1 VSDPLLSVQNLE
13 KHYPVTEG
21 ILKRQ
26 VGSVRAVDGVSFDLA
41 AGETLGLVGE
51 SGCGKST
58 VATTALRLEEP
69 TGGRVLFDGEDVT
82 AFDDRELKQFR
93 REAQMIFQ
101 DPTSSFDPRMSVG
114 ESVTEA
120 LRIHGVSDRARRRAV
135 GEDLL
140 ERVGLAAD
148 DYDRFPHEFSG
159 GQRQRIAIARA
170 LVVNPRLVVADEPV
184 SALDVSVKSSVLD
197 LLADLQAEFGIA
209 MVFISHDLSV
219 VREVADRVA
228 VMYLGEIVELA
239 PTERLFEAPEHPYTE
254 ALLSA
259 IPRPDPDAPG
269 RTIRLSGSVPS
280 ASDPPSGCRFH
291 TRCPKAIQPTDV
303 DLEQATWRRVLDA
316 RERIAADDVDVAAV
330 RELRAPAGDDGTGL
344 GEGETVAALRDEF
357 DLPDPVEDPAVETAV
372 AAALSA
378 LADGDRE
385 AALGALSETV
395 TTPCEVHEPTRQP
408 VAGSPDHDVACHLR
422 HPPSGVRA
430 PDDERRAGEESASGD
445 GRPGP

>member
-1 VSDPLLSVQNLE
+1 MSDPLLSVRNLE
-13 KHYPVTEG
+13 KHYPLTEG
-21 ILKRQ
+21 ILNRQ

-58 VATTALRLEEP
+58 AATAALRLEEP
-69 TGGRVLFDGEDVT
+69 TGGTVLFDGDDVT
-82 AFDDRELKQFR
+82 AFDDSELKRFR
-93 REAQMIFQ
+93 REAQLIFQ

-120 LRIHGVSDRARRRAV
+120 LRVHGISDRARRRAV

-140 ERVGLAAD
+140 ERVGLAAE
-148 DYDRFPHEFSG
+148 DYDRYPHEFSG
-159 GQRQRIAIARA
+159 GQRQRIAVARA

-184 SALDVSVKSSVLD
+184 SALDVSVKSAVLD

-228 VMYLGEIVELA
+228 VMYLGEIVETA

-259 IPRPDPDAPG
+259 IPRPDPDAPA
-269 RTIRLSGSVPS
+269 RTIQLSGSVPS

-291 TRCPKAIQPTDV
+291 TRCPKVIQPATV
-303 DLEQATWRRVLDA
+303 DLTQETWRRVLDA
-316 RERIAADDVDVAAV
+316 RERIAGGDVDVAAV
-330 RELRAPAGDDGTGL
+330 RELRAPAGDDGTAL
-344 GEGETVAALRDEF
+344 GTAETAAALREEF
-357 DLPDPVEDPAVETAV
+357 DLPDPVDDPAVETAV
-372 AAALSA
+372 TEALSA

-385 AALGALSETV
+385 RALAALSETV

-408 VAGSPDHDVACHLR
+408 VAGSPGHDVACHLR
-422 HPPSGVRA
+422 HPPSGVRV
-430 PDDERRAGEESASGD
+430 PDDERRVGD
-445 GRPGP
+445 ADGPSEP

>member
-1 VSDPLLSVQNLE
+1 MSDPLLSVRDLE
-13 KHYPVTEG
+13 KHYPLTEG

-58 VATTALRLEEP
+58 AATAALRLEEP
-69 TGGRVLFDGEDVT
+69 TGGTVLFDGDDVT
-82 AFDDRELKQFR
+82 AFDDSELKRFR

-120 LRIHGVSDRARRRAV
+120 LRVHGISDRARRRAV

-140 ERVGLAAD
+140 ERVGLAAE
-148 DYDRFPHEFSG
+148 DYDRYPHEFSG
-159 GQRQRIAIARA
+159 GQRQRIAVARA

-184 SALDVSVKSSVLD
+184 SALDVSVKSAVLD

-228 VMYLGEIVELA
+228 VMYLGEIVEMA

-259 IPRPDPDAPG
+259 IPRPDPDAAA
-269 RTIRLSGSVPS
+269 RTIQLSGSVPS
-280 ASDPPSGCRFH
+280 
-291 TRCPKAIQPTDV
+291 
-303 DLEQATWRRVLDA
+303 
-316 RERIAADDVDVAAV
+316 
-330 RELRAPAGDDGTGL
+330 
-344 GEGETVAALRDEF
+344 
-357 DLPDPVEDPAVETAV
+357 
-372 AAALSA
+372 
-378 LADGDRE
+378 
-385 AALGALSETV
+385 
-395 TTPCEVHEPTRQP
+395 
-408 VAGSPDHDVACHLR
+408 
-422 HPPSGVRA
+422 
-430 PDDERRAGEESASGD
+430 
-445 GRPGP
+445 

>member
-1 VSDPLLSVQNLE
+1 MGDPLLSVQGLE

-21 ILKRQ
+21 LLQRQ
-26 VGSVRAVDGVSFDLA
+26 VGSIRAVDGVSFDLA

-58 VATTALRLEEP
+58 VATTTLRLEEP
-69 TGGRVLFDGEDVT
+69 TGGRVLFDGDDVT

-114 ESVTEA
+114 ESVTEP
-120 LRIHGVSDRARRRAV
+120 LRIHGVSDRTRRRAV

-148 DYDRFPHEFSG
+148 DYSRFPHEFSG
-159 GQRQRIAIARA
+159 GQRQRIAVARA

-228 VMYLGEIVELA
+228 VMYLGEVVEIA
-239 PTERLFEAPEHPYTE
+239 PTERLFEAPDHPYTE
-254 ALLSA
+254 ALLSS
-259 IPRPDPDAPG
+259 IPQPDPEAPG

-280 ASDPPSGCRFH
+280 AGDPPSGCRFH
-291 TRCPKAIQPTDV
+291 TRCPKVIQPAEV

-330 RELRAPAGDDGTGL
+330 AELYAPAGDDGTAL
-344 GEGETVAALRDEF
+344 GETETVAALRDEF
-357 DLPDPVEDPAVETAV
+357 DLPDRVGDPTVETAV
-372 AAALSA
+372 ATALSA
-378 LADGDRE
+378 LADGDHE
-385 AALGALSETV
+385 TALDALSEAV
-395 TTPCEVHEPTRQP
+395 TTPCEAHEPTRQS
-408 VAGSPDHDVACHLR
+408 VAGSPDHEVACHLR
-422 HPPSGVRA
+422 HPPSGVRV
-430 PDDERRAGEESASGD
+430 PDGERADDGSSES
-445 GRPGP
+445 

>member
-1 VSDPLLSVQNLE
+1 VTDPLLSVRNLE
-13 KHYPVTEG
+13 KHYPLTEG
-21 ILKRQ
+21 ILKRR
-26 VGSVRAVDGVSFDLA
+26 VGAVRAVDGVSFDLA

-58 VATTALRLEEP
+58 VATSILRLEEP
-69 TGGRVLFDGEDVT
+69 TGGEVVFDGEDVT
-82 AFDDRELKQFR
+82 TFDDRRLKRFR

-120 LRIHGVSDRARRRAV
+120 LWVHGVTDRKRRRAV

-140 ERVGLAAD
+140 DRVGLDAE
-148 DYDRFPHEFSG
+148 DYDRYPHEFSG

-184 SALDVSVKSSVLD
+184 SALDVSVKSAVLD
-197 LLADLQAEFGIA
+197 LLTDLQDEFGIA

-239 PTERLFEAPEHPYTE
+239 PTERLFESPEHPYTE

-259 IPRPDPDAPG
+259 IPEPDPDAPG

-280 ASDPPSGCRFH
+280 ASDPPAGCRFH
-291 TRCPKAIQPTDV
+291 TRCPKVIQPAAV
-303 DLEQATWRRVLDA
+303 DLDPTVWRRVLDA
-316 RERIAADDVDVAAV
+316 RGRVAEDDVDVAAV

-344 GEGETVAALRDEF
+344 GREETVAALRAEF
-357 DLPDPVEDPAVETAV
+357 SLPDPVDDPAVESAV
-372 AAALSA
+372 ADALSA
-378 LADGDRE
+378 LAADDRE
-385 AALGALSETV
+385 AALAAFEETV
-395 TTPCEVHEPTRQP
+395 TTPCEAHEPSLRA
-408 VAGSPDHDVACHLR
+408 VAGSQNHEVACHLR
-422 HPPSGVRA
+422 HPPAGVRV
-430 PDDERRAGEESASGD
+430 PESGD
-445 GRPGP
+445 ASADD